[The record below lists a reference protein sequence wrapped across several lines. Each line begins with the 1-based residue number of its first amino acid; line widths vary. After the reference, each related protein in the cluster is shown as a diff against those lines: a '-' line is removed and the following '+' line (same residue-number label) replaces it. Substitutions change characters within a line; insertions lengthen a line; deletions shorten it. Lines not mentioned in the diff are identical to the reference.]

1 MAGHSSDKNQ
11 CSFCCVTKDEID
23 AVDLDHICPRNARV
37 LRKQAIK
44 WKNTVTLAD
53 WKAIFQTYGV
63 RYSVLYELPYFD
75 PLSNAAVEPMITSFW
90 VYFSTTVK
98 ISLDLRY
105 LPKIQNIKQS
115 DENDLETNRPEGSQR
130 KCKGKQR
137 VGPSESVEELLASFQ
152 ELQFP
157 FACSSE
163 SAPDTKLNLPTGTDL
178 EESEDDNED
187 ESADD
192 NEDESADQESLF
204 FGKAENLQRLRD
216 VNQEIQL
223 PRWIGRVPSTVGAAK
238 GGKLKADEWVVLFE
252 IIMIPTLT
260 SILFESHYVFHVA
273 MFENLLHLTS
283 IVNIVQS
290 LKIDNND
297 IKYLRL
303 HLKGYRQGL
312 LDIYPSFSTKPN
324 HHLAL
329 HLPDCLCQ
337 FGPAPQWTAWSFER
351 LNGSLAPIPTNNH
364 IETRDLTLLR
374 QWVTAQNFRNILP
387 YLCQHLPKAMS
398 KPLLD
403 FVKPSKSVGQFS
415 QAMNKL
421 ETLDLE
427 THELLVRSFN
437 HKFSSNAQLC
447 TSIYTS
453 WTRNKTTI
461 LIPRLV
467 HQQKSI
473 TFGHTTYTLSDQH
486 AGNSTILYYILDTK
500 GARQDVHGQIS
511 QIFTM
516 SYSTKKDTP
525 RQIHL
530 WFEVE
535 RYNDLSPADRKK
547 HNFKDWPYVKAR
559 VVYNLKK
566 KKDYIQMDHVI
577 GHTATWQLPPACF
590 GIGRKALFVVDL
602 SKNSLHPLHQ
612 SNE

>member
-1 MAGHSSDKNQ
+1 
-11 CSFCCVTKDEID
+11 
-23 AVDLDHICPRNARV
+23 
-37 LRKQAIK
+37 
-44 WKNTVTLAD
+44 
-53 WKAIFQTYGV
+53 
-63 RYSVLYELPYFD
+63 
-75 PLSNAAVEPMITSFW
+75 
-90 VYFSTTVK
+90 
-98 ISLDLRY
+98 
-105 LPKIQNIKQS
+105 
-115 DENDLETNRPEGSQR
+115 PEGSQR

-192 NEDESADQESLF
+192 NEDESADQESL
-204 FGKAENLQRLRD
+204 
-216 VNQEIQL
+216 
-223 PRWIGRVPSTVGAAK
+223 
-238 GGKLKADEWVVLFE
+238 
-252 IIMIPTLT
+252 
-260 SILFESHYVFHVA
+260 
-273 MFENLLHLTS
+273 
-283 IVNIVQS
+283 
-290 LKIDNND
+290 
-297 IKYLRL
+297 
-303 HLKGYRQGL
+303 
-312 LDIYPSFSTKPN
+312 
-324 HHLAL
+324 
-329 HLPDCLCQ
+329 
-337 FGPAPQWTAWSFER
+337 
-351 LNGSLAPIPTNNH
+351 
-364 IETRDLTLLR
+364 

-415 QAMNKL
+415 QAMNLNYNPKKL

-427 THELLVRSFN
+427 THELLQRSALYQYLHFLDKKQN
-437 HKFSSNAQLC
+437 HH
-447 TSIYTS
+447 
-453 WTRNKTTI
+453 

-559 VVYNLKK
+559 VVYNYVKARVVYNLKK

-602 SKNSLHPLHQ
+602 SKNV
-612 SNE
+612 SNDTDM